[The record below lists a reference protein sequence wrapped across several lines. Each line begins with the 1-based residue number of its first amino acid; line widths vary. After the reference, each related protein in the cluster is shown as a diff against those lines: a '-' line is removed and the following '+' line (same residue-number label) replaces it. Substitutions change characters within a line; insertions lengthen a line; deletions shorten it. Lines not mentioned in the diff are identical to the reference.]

1 MTRVARVVL
10 QDAKHAIAAH
20 SPSLHSEEFRISWF
34 AVVGLLRAVG
44 HVLDKVDSQSSEA
57 LGQAIRERWL
67 ALQATRP
74 EPQIFWGFIE
84 GERNR
89 FLKNYEHGIR
99 RTFVSRSRND
109 KPRTAVD
116 GANSRGGILT
126 SATEVESFIE
136 SGPFAGRPEQQ
147 VAWEAHAWWATYLD
161 AIDALAQRYERV

>member
-1 MTRVARVVL
+1 MAPRPGVLTPPLWGGCFLVNPATSMTRVARVVL

-74 EPQIFWGFIE
+74 DPQIFW
-84 GERNR
+84 
-89 FLKNYEHGIR
+89 
-99 RTFVSRSRND
+99 
-109 KPRTAVD
+109 
-116 GANSRGGILT
+116 
-126 SATEVESFIE
+126 
-136 SGPFAGRPEQQ
+136 
-147 VAWEAHAWWATYLD
+147 
-161 AIDALAQRYERV
+161 